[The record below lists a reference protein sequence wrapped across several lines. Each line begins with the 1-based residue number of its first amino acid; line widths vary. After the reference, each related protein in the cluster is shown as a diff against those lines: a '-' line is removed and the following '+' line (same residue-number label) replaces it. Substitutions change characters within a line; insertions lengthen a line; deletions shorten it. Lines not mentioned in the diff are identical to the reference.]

1 MEGWVDEWIQGR
13 QERRKE
19 GKAAITILLIK
30 PDDMKEKGLGL

>member
-19 GKAAITILLIK
+19 GRECGIGMNFNPLF
-30 PDDMKEKGLGL
+30 LGKL